1 MNYNNS
7 LHIQINT
14 YTGSKIKEHVNR
26 VELILKPWILTQ
38 VCIFAWC
45 NHTDQIYPVLH
56 LGVTTPIE
64 LVDAITVDELA
75 E

>member
-7 LHIQINT
+7 LYIQINT

-38 VCIFAWC
+38 VCISAWC
-45 NHTDQIYPVLH
+45 NHIDQIYPVLH
-56 LGVTTPIE
+56 YSTPIE
-64 LVDAITVDELA
+64 LVDARTVDELT